1 MPHSKFSGREDAR
14 LALAGPAGSSGISDR
29 IPSLSTAT
37 RSPRDWLLNIAL
49 AAFSTLT
56 FLLLAEGL
64 LRLFGPDL
72 DVGGLVVRHGG
83 NPLLASFTSAHFV
96 RDPDL
101 MWAPHRSY
109 PPFNAEGYRGQPVAR
124 PKPRGELRILAV
136 GDSNTLGHTASWAN
150 NLAATFDPRT
160 LGRERTTVVN
170 ASVYGYSSQQ
180 GRLRLEQFRDFEPD
194 LVLISFGGN
203 DAGPNVAPDR
213 AFHVTGWQRTLDLW
227 STRLRLAALVR
238 YAGHRLARRS
248 DRKSSP
254 ARESSPAPSVPR
266 VSLEEY
272 RENLRAMIARS
283 RELGARPV
291 LFTRP
296 FAYDEYAAELNR
308 PLRPYY
314 FATLEVGAE
323 EKVPVIDLHRM
334 MGHHWSLY
342 QDFAHFN
349 GRGHELAGRLVA
361 QALTA
366 VLTRGSYD
374 AEVVRYRPEDG
385 AYEGL
390 VDDLWMKVNQWTALP
405 QARAAFLGAV
415 AGHPRQTLFDLGSPK
430 ALPGWRIEDAT
441 GTLEVG
447 PGRLCVA
454 SSPSSPGP
462 VFHVPPDPDSY
473 LYLWLELDDRTEA
486 GVQLYWDTGAGF
498 SDDDTMSN
506 VFAGP
511 FEQFPYR
518 LSRLLPRG
526 VFRFRLDIRPTTGPR
541 VACLRQLWVERV
553 GAAAPPAA
561 AVAAVR

>member
-1 MPHSKFSGREDAR
+1 M
-14 LALAGPAGSSGISDR
+14 
-29 IPSLSTAT
+29 
-37 RSPRDWLLNIAL
+37 AL
-49 AAFSTLT
+49 AAFSAVA
-56 FLLLAEGL
+56 FLLAAEGL

-72 DVGGLVVRHGG
+72 DVKGLEVRHGG

-101 MWAPHRSY
+101 MWAPHPSY

-124 PKPRGELRILAV
+124 PKPPGELRILAV

-160 LGRERTTVVN
+160 LGRQRTTVVN
-170 ASVYGYSSQQ
+170 ASVYGYSSYQ

-203 DAGPNVAPDR
+203 DASPNVAPDR
-213 AFHVTGWQRTLDLW
+213 AFHVSGWQRTLDRW

-248 DRKSSP
+248 DRE
-254 ARESSPAPSVPR
+254 ASPAPSVPR

-272 RENLRAMIARS
+272 RDNLRAMIARS
-283 RELGARPV
+283 REMGARPV

-296 FAYDEYAAELNR
+296 FAYDEYAAERNR

-314 FATLEVGAE
+314 FATLELGAE
-323 EKVPVIDLHRM
+323 EKVPVIDLHRI
-334 MGHHWSLY
+334 MGCHWSLY
-342 QDFAHFN
+342 QDHSHFN
-349 GRGHELAGRLVA
+349 GRGHELAGWLVA

-374 AEVVRYRPEDG
+374 AEAVRYRPEDG
-385 AYEGL
+385 AYERL
-390 VDDLWMKVNQWTALP
+390 LDDLWMRVNQWMALP
-405 QARAAFLGAV
+405 QARAAFVAAV
-415 AGHPRQTLFDLGSPK
+415 AGHPVQTLFDLGSP
-430 ALPGWRIEDAT
+430 ASPPGWRIEDVT
-441 GTLEVG
+441 GTLEVA

-454 SSPSSPGP
+454 SSPASPGL
-462 VFHVPPDPDSY
+462 VFHVPPDPGSY
-473 LYLWLELDDRTEA
+473 SYLWLELDGRTEA

-498 SDDDTMSN
+498 SDDNTISN
-506 VFAGP
+506 TFAGP
-511 FEQFPYR
+511 FEQIPYR
-518 LSRLLPRG
+518 LSRLLPPG
-526 VFRFRLDIRPTTGPR
+526 VLRFRLDIRPLTGPG

-553 GAAAPPAA
+553 GVGAPRESAAAAA
-561 AVAAVR
+561 R